1 MALPPLERKSVMSRK
16 FYARLAATAFAL
28 FFVLST
34 AGVASAQTPTQPPFN
49 FRPGQSVYI
58 VAFTR
63 ALVTVG
69 TDSEGNGGYQRDFFD
84 FQLDVEK
91 KVRDEIEKWKYFR
104 VADKPSDAD
113 FVFLVSYHYSTME
126 GLAVSFDTYERHF
139 KDKFDLDALRDA
151 AYGRAISG
159 PLKLPTLGRLS
170 SRLIKDFRER
180 QPAIAAKAR

>member
-1 MALPPLERKSVMSRK
+1 MSRR
-16 FYARLAATAFAL
+16 FYARLAAPAFAL
-28 FFVLST
+28 LFILP
-34 AGVASAQTPTQPPFN
+34 AAQGASGQSPTPPQPFG

-63 ALVTVG
+63 TLITVG
-69 TDSEGNGGYQRDFFD
+69 TDAEGNGGYPKDFFD

-104 VADKPSDAD
+104 VADKPSEAD

-126 GLAVSFDTYERHF
+126 GLAISFDTYERHF
-139 KDKFDLDALRDA
+139 KEKFDLDALRDA
-151 AYGRAISG
+151 AYGRGISG

-170 SRLIKDFRER
+170 SRLIKDFR
-180 QPAIAAKAR
+180 QKHPATAAKSR

>member
-1 MALPPLERKSVMSRK
+1 MRRK
-16 FYARLAATAFAL
+16 FYARPLAALAFVSLLA
-28 FFVLST
+28 
-34 AGVASAQTPTQPPFN
+34 AARAAEAQTPAQQPFSL
-49 FRPGQSVYI
+49 RQGQSVYI

-69 TDSEGNGGYQRDFFD
+69 TDPEGNGGYQKDFFD

-91 KVRDEIEKWKYFR
+91 KVRNEIEKWKFFR
-104 VADKPSDAD
+104 VADKPSEAD

-126 GLAVSFDTYERHF
+126 ALAIPFDAYEQHF
-139 KDKFDLDALRDA
+139 KENFDLDALRDA

-170 SRLIKDFRER
+170 SRLVKDFR
-180 QPAIAAKAR
+180 QKLPAVKQ